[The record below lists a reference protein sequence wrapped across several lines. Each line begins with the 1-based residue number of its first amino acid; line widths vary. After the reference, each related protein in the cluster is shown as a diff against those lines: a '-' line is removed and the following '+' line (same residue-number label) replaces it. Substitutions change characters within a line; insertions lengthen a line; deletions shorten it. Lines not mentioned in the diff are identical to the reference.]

1 MASIALHLLR
11 HAHAGDPLKWEG
23 DDAVRP
29 LSAKGRG
36 QAERLGAHLAKVG
49 FETDALLT
57 SPKARSRET
66 AELVGHRLGVKAVV
80 DERLAESLTIVAIE
94 QILADAGD
102 PRSPVLVGHDPDF
115 SELLAL
121 LVGATELPLRK
132 GAMARVDLDRPV
144 TPAAGVLRWLL
155 PPDLVPGK
163 D

>member
-11 HAHAGDPLKWEG
+11 HGHAGDPLKWEG

-29 LSAKGRG
+29 LSAKGRA
-36 QAERLGAHLAKVG
+36 QADRLGAHLAKVG
-49 FETDALLT
+49 FETDSLLT
-57 SPKARSRET
+57 SPKARARET
-66 AELVGHRLGVKAVV
+66 AELVGRRLGVKAVV
-80 DERLAESLTIVAIE
+80 DDRLGEPLTIVAIE
-94 QILADAGD
+94 RILADAGD

-121 LVGATELPLRK
+121 LVGATELPMRK

-155 PPDLVPGK
+155 PPDLVPEK